1 MLIRVEVECIYYV
14 QNQKSVGEIV
24 YKIDYDNDSE
34 HESAYIWPYSFELLV
49 DEVKN
54 QSCKE

>member
-1 MLIRVEVECIYYV
+1 M